1 MTKIFT
7 LQVKIVSYTAFYY
20 VFILIKK
27 KKKKIMEKNDL
38 FISSISLERSQFLLK
53 FWRYSVYQ
61 LTKSMID
68 DMRRLID
75 ASGTLLEQN

>member
-27 KKKKIMEKNDL
+27 ELMEKNDS